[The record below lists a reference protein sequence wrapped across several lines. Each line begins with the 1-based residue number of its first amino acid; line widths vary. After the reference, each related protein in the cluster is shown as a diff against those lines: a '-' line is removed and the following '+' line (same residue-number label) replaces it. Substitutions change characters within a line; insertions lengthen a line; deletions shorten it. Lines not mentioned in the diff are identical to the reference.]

1 METSGG
7 REAEFIGT
15 ITASATHEMRNVLAI
30 VKESAGLIEDLV
42 HASSRGGGPPHSER
56 ILKATGRIDAQ
67 VARGAEIVTRL
78 NRFAHS
84 MDEAHGRVDLAEEV
98 REVAFLSQRLAR
110 AKHQTVEAASHD
122 GPVWLIGNSLH
133 VQMALYAA
141 VAFCLSDLPE
151 GAAVEMRADGN
162 GPGARAHLAGTA
174 EPGASLPGPSRSPA
188 WARLEAS
195 LADFGIGLQAKGEG
209 GYGVR
214 LLYEGGG

>member
-15 ITASATHEMRNVLAI
+15 ITASETHEIRNVLAI

-42 HASSRGGGPPHSER
+42 RASATGAGAPSRER
-56 ILKATGRIDAQ
+56 ILKATTRIDAQ

-84 MDEAHGRVDLAEEV
+84 MDERNGRVDLADAV
-98 REVAFLSQRLAR
+98 REVAFHSQRLAR
-110 AKHQTVEAASHD
+110 ARCQTVEAAANGS
-122 GPVWLIGNSLH
+122 VWLTGNALH

-141 VAFCLSDLPE
+141 VAFCLGDLPD
-151 GAAVEMRADGN
+151 GAALTLRAEGTGGGAAADLAGSAQ
-162 GPGARAHLAGTA
+162 PGEALTSPARA
-174 EPGASLPGPSRSPA
+174 PG
-188 WARLEAS
+188 WARLEAQ
-195 LADFGIGLQAKGEG
+195 LADLGIGLEVNGES

-214 LLYEGGG
+214 LLYGKGG